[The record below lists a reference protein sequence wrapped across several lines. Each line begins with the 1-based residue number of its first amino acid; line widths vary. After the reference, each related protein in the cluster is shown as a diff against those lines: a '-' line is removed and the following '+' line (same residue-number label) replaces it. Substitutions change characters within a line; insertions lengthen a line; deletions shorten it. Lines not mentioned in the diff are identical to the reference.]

1 MGCEGNFLILCDQRI
16 NLIIYPVVITLFII
30 ITNFSLIGKGN
41 GSKLTITCFGENCG
55 YNDETSFCFE
65 VYADVDE
72 EVECYSPDDKCCA
85 GGGKWYNFPAGRTES
100 KCGSLNGPDTMIKCK
115 TASGHMDSMSIFDG

>member
-1 MGCEGNFLILCDQRI
+1 MV
-16 NLIIYPVVITLFII
+16 NLVYKFMKSCY
-30 ITNFSLIGKGN
+30 NAFHDKQQFFSLIGKGN
-41 GSKLTITCFGENCG
+41 GSKLTITCFGEDCG

-65 VYADVDE
+65 VDSDVDE

-85 GGGKWYNFPAGRTES
+85 GGGKWDFPAGRTEP

-115 TASGHMDSMSIFDG
+115 TASGHMDSMSIFDGEYCFN

>member
-1 MGCEGNFLILCDQRI
+1 M
-16 NLIIYPVVITLFII
+16 
-30 ITNFSLIGKGN
+30 
-41 GSKLTITCFGENCG
+41 TITCFGEDCG

-65 VYADVDE
+65 VDSDVDE

-85 GGGKWYNFPAGRTES
+85 GGGKWDFPAGRTEP

-115 TASGHMDSMSIFDG
+115 TASGHMDSKSIFDGEYCFNCYDDADIMSWYLK